1 MLCKGKAIQKEK
13 KKQVQTRKQS
23 KTSEK
28 LSRVLVDCFML
39 HVCDDEI
46 IKCLQVEEDFNGVS
60 KII

>member
-1 MLCKGKAIQKEK
+1 MVCKGKAIQKEK
-13 KKQVQTRKQS
+13 KTSTNAKAK

-39 HVCDDEI
+39 HICDDEI
-46 IKCLQVEEDFNGVS
+46 IKCLQAGEDFNGVS

>member
-1 MLCKGKAIQKEK
+1 MVCKGKAIQKEK

-46 IKCLQVEEDFNGVS
+46 IKCLQVGEDFNGVS

>member
-1 MLCKGKAIQKEK
+1 MVCKGKAIQKEK
-13 KKQVQTRKQS
+13 KQLQTRKQS

-28 LSRVLVDCFML
+28 LSRVLVYCLML

-46 IKCLQVEEDFNGVS
+46 IKCLQVGEDFNGVS

>member
-1 MLCKGKAIQKEK
+1 MVCKGKAIQKGK

-46 IKCLQVEEDFNGVS
+46 IKCLQAGEDFNGVS

>member
-1 MLCKGKAIQKEK
+1 MWSVKARLFRRK
-13 KKQVQTRKQS
+13 KKTSTNAKAK

-46 IKCLQVEEDFNGVS
+46 IKCLQVGEDFNGVS

>member
-1 MLCKGKAIQKEK
+1 MVCKGKAIQKGK

-46 IKCLQVEEDFNGVS
+46 IKCLQVGEDFNGVS

>member
-1 MLCKGKAIQKEK
+1 MWSVKARLFRRK
-13 KKQVQTRKQS
+13 KKTSTNAKAK

-28 LSRVLVDCFML
+28 LSQVLVDCFML

-46 IKCLQVEEDFNGVS
+46 IKCPQAGEDFNGVS

>member
-1 MLCKGKAIQKEK
+1 MVCKGKAIQKGK
-13 KKQVQTRKQS
+13 KTSTNAKQS

-46 IKCLQVEEDFNGVS
+46 IKCLQVGEDFNGVS

>member
-1 MLCKGKAIQKEK
+1 MWSVKARLFRRK
-13 KKQVQTRKQS
+13 KKTSTNAKAK

-46 IKCLQVEEDFNGVS
+46 IKCPQAGEDFNGVS

>member
-1 MLCKGKAIQKEK
+1 MWSVKARLFRRK

-46 IKCLQVEEDFNGVS
+46 IKCLQAGEDFNGVS

>member
-1 MLCKGKAIQKEK
+1 MVCKGKAIQKEK

-39 HVCDDEI
+39 HVWDDEI
-46 IKCLQVEEDFNGVS
+46 IKCLQVGEDFNGVS